1 MVTTDSTDEILI
13 AGGGLGGLATALALS
28 VRGIP
33 SRVLEQSSEFREIGA
48 GIHLGPNVFRSC
60 EQLGIMKQMTA
71 KAVFVNHLEMRD
83 ALSGDEITRVQVK
96 GACLERYGYPYA
108 IHHRSD
114 MLDVFLTACQASPQI
129 PLETSR
135 RVIQVRD
142 DGDSVAVETEDG
154 SSYGGRALIGADG
167 LWSRVR
173 AYLFGDETPRVSG
186 HIAYR
191 AILPMNEV
199 PEELKQNAAIIWLG
213 PRNHLIHYPLR
224 DWELFNVVAVFQS
237 DKYVEGW
244 NEPGDRDELL
254 KRFAEVGTL
263 PMTLLERVSN
273 WRMWVL
279 CDREPTDVWSR
290 GRVTLIGDAA
300 HPMLQYFAQG
310 AAMAIEDGLC
320 VADKIKDSREN
331 LEAAFES
338 YQQERYLRTG
348 RVQLMARF
356 LSDVY
361 HAEGVKRDLRNGIL
375 GARTQAKAME
385 GLDWLYGGHQTE
397 GGAAR
402 YS

>member
-1 MVTTDSTDEILI
+1 MTAGNSDEFLI

-28 VRGIP
+28 VQGVP

-48 GIHLGPNVFRSC
+48 GIHLGPNVFRAC
-60 EQLGIMKQMTA
+60 EQLGIMEQMTA
-71 KAVFVNHLEMRD
+71 KAVFVDHLEMRD

-108 IHHRSD
+108 IHHRAD
-114 MLDVFLTACQASPQI
+114 MLDVFLKACQDSPQI
-129 PLETSR
+129 TLETSR
-135 RVIQVRD
+135 RVVRIED
-142 DGDSVAVETEDG
+142 DGNGVSVETEDG
-154 SSYGGRALIGADG
+154 SSYRGRALIGADG
-167 LWSRVR
+167 LWSKVR
-173 AYLFGDETPRVSG
+173 AYLFGDEMPRVSG

-191 AILPMNEV
+191 AVLPMNEV
-199 PEELKQNAAIIWLG
+199 PEELKQNAAIIWVG

-224 DWELFNVVAVFQS
+224 DWELFNVVAVFHS

-254 KRFAEVGTL
+254 TRFADVGTL
-263 PMTLLERVSN
+263 PMALLERVSD

-320 VADKIKDSREN
+320 VAGKIRNADDD
-331 LEAAFES
+331 LESAFEA

-356 LSDVY
+356 LGDVY
-361 HAEGVKRDLRNGIL
+361 HAEGVKRDLRNRML
-375 GARTQAKAME
+375 GARTQAKALE
-385 GLDWLYGGHQTE
+385 GLDWLYRGPQTDS
-397 GGAAR
+397 GPAR